1 MTTRIAVAVEQTAK
15 KTFVTAIDWPGWSRS
30 ARTLPEALEAF
41 VAYAPRY
48 APVAKAAGYPLP
60 KDLEAEVFETSDGNG
75 GTEFGVPSLV
85 TEADRRSTSAADG
98 KRLAAL
104 VDAAW
109 AYLDEVAAAAPEALR
124 KGPRGGGRDTSKIV
138 SHTLESDN
146 GYSKAMGLK
155 VPAAEPSDRAA
166 IERLRSA
173 ILEVLSEPSD
183 GSQLGGNRW
192 TVRYA
197 AHRIAWHSLDHA
209 WEIQD
214 KSKPD
219 EVDS

>member
-1 MTTRIAVAVEQTAK
+1 MTNPIAVAVEQTAR

-30 ARTLPEALEAF
+30 AKTLPEALESLL
-41 VAYAPRY
+41 AYAPRY
-48 APVAKAAGYPLP
+48 APIARSAGYPLP
-60 KDLEAEVFETSDGNG
+60 EDLETEVFETSDGNG

-98 KRLAAL
+98 QRLAAL

-109 AYLDEVAAAAPEALR
+109 SFLDKVVKAAPEDLR
-124 KGPRGGGRDTSKIV
+124 KGPRGGGRNTAKIV
-138 SHTLESDN
+138 SHTLEADH

-155 VPAAEPSDRAA
+155 VPAPTPGDRPA
-166 IERLRSA
+166 IDALRSS
-173 ILEVLSEPSD
+173 ILEVIAEPSD
-183 GSQLGGNRW
+183 GSQLGGGRW

-214 KSKPD
+214 KSKP
-219 EVDS
+219 EAPAS